1 LYSQTIVYRLKDHR
15 QRMMTLAFLAPWQIE
30 LQITIHVTHSAKGPI
45 NETFG
50 NIWAHFTDCPII

>member
-1 LYSQTIVYRLKDHR
+1 LYSQAIVYRLKDHR

-30 LQITIHVTHSAKGPI
+30 LQITINVTHSAKGPI

-50 NIWAHFTDCPII
+50 NI